1 MATKTIGKKI
11 GEKANEFVEYVKSQ
25 AEEDVTPV
33 VNICLHYAPDP
44 DCVGSGLGMSLFLK
58 SHGIESKIFYG
69 GEISHPQN
77 KTIVNVLNIALN
89 KTNKNIEGINVCVDC
104 TESNSVA
111 ADATFVVD
119 HHKNSSKAKY
129 QVIDPNYGACSTMIW
144 NLLKEVEYDPEEVNI
159 FTALLLGIRTD
170 TNDLVSENMTRDDFI
185 AYQELLDLADKEA
198 LQKVM
203 NYPFP
208 RYLYDK
214 RVILHKDEN
223 SAENNGVFVGGIGLI
238 PADQRDV
245 IAILAEEYARMES
258 IQTAVVF
265 AITDKKN
272 LEVSVR
278 SSNVSLDVNQMCKD
292 LFGEFG
298 GGKTSSGGA
307 KIPLSFY
314 GDIEGNLSNEFWKI
328 TRSHMFKKV
337 LREGW
342 TSTEEES
349 GKNS

>member
-1 MATKTIGKKI
+1 MATKSVGKKI
-11 GEKANEFVEYVKSQ
+11 HEKALEFIEFVRSKTEQDETLS
-25 AEEDVTPV
+25 
-33 VNICLHYAPDP
+33 VNFCLHYAPDP

-58 SHGIESKIFYG
+58 SLGIDSKIYYG

-77 KTIVNVLNIALN
+77 KTIVNVLNISLI
-89 KTNKNIEGINVCVDC
+89 KTSKDVEGINICVDC
-104 TESNSVA
+104 TESNSIA
-111 ADATFVVD
+111 ATADFVVD
-119 HHKNSSKAKY
+119 HHKSQSKAKY
-129 QVIDPNYGACSTMIW
+129 QVIDPSYGACSTLIW
-144 NLLKEVEYDPEEVNI
+144 SLLKEVEYDPEETNI

-170 TNDLVSENMTRDDFI
+170 TNDLISENMNRDDFV
-185 AYQELLDLADKEA
+185 AYQELLELADKEA

-214 RVILHKDEN
+214 RVVLHKDEN
-223 SAENNGVFVGGIGLI
+223 SAENNGIFVGGIGMI

-292 LFGEFG
+292 LFGDHG

-307 KIPLSFY
+307 KIPLAFY
-314 GDIEGNLSNEFWKI
+314 GDIDGNLSNEFWKV

-342 TSTEEES
+342 TVDEENS
-349 GKNS
+349 KNN

>member
-1 MATKTIGKKI
+1 MATRNIGKKI
-11 GEKANEFVEYVKSQ
+11 NEKALEFIEHVRSSVKD
-25 AEEDVTPV
+25 EEIPM

-58 SHGIESKIFYG
+58 SFGIESRIFYG

-77 KTIVNVLNIALN
+77 KTIVNVLNITLN
-89 KTNKNIEGINVCVDC
+89 KTNKDIEGINVCVDC
-104 TESNSVA
+104 TENNSVA
-111 ADATFVVD
+111 ATAEFVID
-119 HHKNSSKAKY
+119 HHKNQSKAKY
-129 QVIDPNYGACSTMIW
+129 QVIDPNYGACSTLIW
-144 NLLKEVEYDPEEVNI
+144 NLLKEVEYDTEETNI

-170 TNDLVSENMTRDDFI
+170 TNDLISENMTREDFV

-214 RVILHKDEN
+214 RVVLHKDEN
-223 SAENNGVFVGGIGLI
+223 SAENNGVFVGGIGFI

-265 AITDKKN
+265 AITDKKS

-292 LFGEFG
+292 LFGDHG
-298 GGKTSSGGA
+298 GGKTSAGGA

-314 GDIEGNLSNEFWKI
+314 GDIDGNLSGDFWKI
-328 TRSHMFKKV
+328 TRSHMFRKV

-342 TSTEEES
+342 TDEENN